1 MWLTSVNWEQD
12 VESYDDDDKIKMNKQ
27 IIIKE
32 KGLDQ
37 DCIRILVLPIRYDNI
52 LHQVKD
58 NNLSDRYYIDNP
70 NNQCNFE

>member
-12 VESYDDDDKIKMNKQ
+12 VESYDDDDEIKMNKQ